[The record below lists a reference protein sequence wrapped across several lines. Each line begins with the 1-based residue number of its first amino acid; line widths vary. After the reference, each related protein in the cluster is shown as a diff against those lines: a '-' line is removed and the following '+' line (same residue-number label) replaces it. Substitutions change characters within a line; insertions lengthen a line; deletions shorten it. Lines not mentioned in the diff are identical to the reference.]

1 MSKRLLLALI
11 LALPLAA
18 QQPAGIVT
26 NPMFQA
32 LDQNGAPVPLA
43 ALCAYAAGT
52 NSPKDLYTDATG
64 GVAAARPLIMNGGG
78 QAKIF
83 GQGNYKLVLS
93 QPGTGCPNTGSII
106 WSIDAIY
113 ILTNSPTFAT
123 VTATTFHATA
133 SGATNDIY
141 GPNFAITGAG
151 NASFA
156 TVVALTTFNSGA
168 TSTTPG
174 FTVNTGTAQI
184 LGNGRILGQ
193 EVAPNEFNLVG
204 YANVAALQVACPA
217 CTVPVASHALSF
229 YNTTTGSVQYNL
241 NNGSWVDMASVP
253 GADTQV
259 IYNSG
264 GHALGASS
272 HMTFAT
278 DTLTLGGASN
288 TGVVAPLFN
297 SVNTGTDNTF
307 QNASGDF
314 YVQGNGNLGAQSVT
328 ANNTAKTTGYLTGTA
343 SNTDTTGITA
353 LSGGTATIAWPS
365 GHTYTSN
372 PTCIGNDFTANHSVS
387 LAGGATTLTL
397 NGTGSDQIQWVCI
410 GGVF

>member
-1 MSKRLLLALI
+1 MPKRLLLALI
-11 LALPLAA
+11 LAVPVFA

-26 NPMFQA
+26 NPVFQA
-32 LDQNGAPVPLA
+32 LDANGSPVPLA
-43 ALCAYAAGT
+43 ALCAYAAGS

-64 GVAAARPLIMNGGG
+64 GVAAQRPLIMNGGG
-78 QAKIF
+78 QAKVF

-93 QPGTGCPNTGSII
+93 QNGTGCPNTGAII
-106 WSIDAIY
+106 WSVDSIY
-113 ILTNSPTFAT
+113 ILTNSPVFSQVSAAT
-123 VTATTFHATA
+123 GHFTAT
-133 SGATNDIY
+133 GATNALY

-151 NASFA
+151 NASFS
-156 TVVALTTFNSGA
+156 TVVAQTTFNSGA

-174 FTVNTGTAQI
+174 FTVNTGAAEI
-184 LGNGRILGQ
+184 LGNGNILGQ
-193 EVAPNEFNLVG
+193 EVNPNQFNLPG
-204 YANVAALQVACPA
+204 YTNVAALETA
-217 CTVPVASHALSF
+217 CTACTAPAASIGLSF
-229 YNTTTGSVQYNL
+229 YNTTTGSIQYNL
-241 NNGSWVDMASVP
+241 NNAGWVDAATVP
-253 GADTQV
+253 GATTQV

-297 SVNTGTDNTF
+297 STNTGTNNTF

-328 ANNTAKTTGYLTGTA
+328 ANNTAKTVGFLTGTA
-343 SNTDTTGITA
+343 SNTDTTGIQA

-365 GHTYTSN
+365 GVTYASN
-372 PTCIGNDFTANHSVS
+372 PTCVGNDFTALHPVSV
-387 LAGGATTLTL
+387 AGGATTLTL
-397 NGTGSDQIQWVCI
+397 NGTGSDNIQWICI
-410 GGVF
+410 GGVR